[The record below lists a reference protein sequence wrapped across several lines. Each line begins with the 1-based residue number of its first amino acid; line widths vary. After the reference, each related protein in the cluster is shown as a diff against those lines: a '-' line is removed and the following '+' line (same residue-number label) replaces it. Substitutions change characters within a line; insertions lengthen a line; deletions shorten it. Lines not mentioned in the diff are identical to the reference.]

1 MAGKSKWLRWAAVGA
16 AAAALVAYFL
26 PWQAGERTGG
36 NGAGGESR
44 PSVMSAEQEKRLKL
58 EAVRRDAEATAQLC
72 TLECSKE
79 FRALRADA
87 GKEKLRRL
95 LKHHPQMAY
104 VRLTASG
111 GKTTEAGAMP
121 QGGGAQDTW
130 DVQLAKAEREAR
142 AGRAYV
148 SDPIRR
154 NGHRYLVLGVPA
166 AEGSGTVAGI
176 IRQDI
181 VDEVER
187 RQQQFL
193 RLVPYP
199 AEGRYKTESAKPNS
213 TEDITV
219 RTGEDNGSA
228 SHYHINE
235 AVVRF
240 RQDPT
245 DAELRTIMEEI
256 DGASVRKLGYAH
268 VFTSRS
274 METEEL
280 IAYFRE
286 RWNPVYV
293 EPHYLY
299 LANGLRGSAADAE
312 NGLSRDAA
320 QGGSVGAGRADG
332 SVGADRADGSGR
344 ADGSVGAV
352 RADGSGRA
360 DGSVGA
366 VRADRSGRTDG
377 SKRSDRS
384 GRSDLGGFQA
394 RADDAGES
402 IVPNDQL
409 YAPYQWN
416 LPAIQTERGWALSR
430 GSDDIVIAVLDT
442 GVQLDHPDLQGRIAE
457 GVNLVG
463 EGAPEDDVGHGTHV
477 AGIIAATVNNGEG
490 VAGLSWRGRIM
501 PVKVLDSTGSGTAY
515 SVAEGIIWATD
526 HGADVINM
534 SLGNYASAEFLHDAI
549 RYAYD
554 RGVVL
559 VAASGNDN
567 TDQPGYPAAYPE
579 VFAVAATDA
588 GDNKAPYSNYGDYI
602 DAAAPGDA
610 IASTYPGSQYAALS
624 GTSMASPHA
633 AALAGLIKS
642 VNPDLTN
649 EEVMDIMRKTA
660 VDLGDKGR
668 DVYFGYGRIDVM
680 RALEAAEQTANTLGG
695 FRLKFERRIE
705 ALRNRFG
712 FGEAD

>member
-1 MAGKSKWLRWAAVGA
+1 MAGRPKWLRWAAAGA
-16 AAAALVAYFL
+16 AAAALIAFL

-36 NGAGGESR
+36 GDGSGLDA
-44 PSVMSAEQEKRLKL
+44 AQEKRQKMA
-58 EAVRRDAEATAQLC
+58 AVRRDAEATAKLC

-79 FRALRADA
+79 FRSLRADD
-87 GKEKLRRL
+87 GREKLRRL
-95 LKHHPQMAY
+95 LEHHPHMRY
-104 VRLTASG
+104 VRVKSG
-111 GKTTEAGAMP
+111 EGRTTEAGEMP
-121 QGGGAQDTW
+121 EGGSW
-130 DVQLAKAEREAR
+130 EKLLAAAERDAR
-142 AGRAYV
+142 AGRAHV
-148 SDPIRR
+148 SDPVRLD
-154 NGHRYLVLGVPA
+154 GERYVVLGVPA
-166 AEGSGTVAGI
+166 AGGDGTVVSGI
-176 IRQDI
+176 VRQTI

-187 RQQQFL
+187 RQKQFL

-199 AEGRYKTESAKPNS
+199 AEGRYKTESARPNS

-240 RQDPT
+240 RKPPT
-245 DAELRTIMEEI
+245 DAEMKAIMKDI

-268 VFTSRS
+268 VFTSHS

-280 IAYFRE
+280 IDYFRE
-286 RWNPVYV
+286 RWNPVYA

-299 LANGLRGSAADAE
+299 LANGLKSGGRSGMEAKAGNDADA
-312 NGLSRDAA
+312 
-320 QGGSVGAGRADG
+320 AGD
-332 SVGADRADGSGR
+332 V
-344 ADGSVGAV
+344 
-352 RADGSGRA
+352 
-360 DGSVGA
+360 
-366 VRADRSGRTDG
+366 
-377 SKRSDRS
+377 
-384 GRSDLGGFQA
+384 F
-394 RADDAGES
+394 
-402 IVPNDQL
+402 VPNDLL
-409 YAPYQWN
+409 YGAYQWN
-416 LPAIQTERGWALSR
+416 LPAIETERGWALSR

-442 GVQLDHPDLQGRIAE
+442 GVQLDHPDLKGRITE
-457 GVNLVG
+457 GINLVG
-463 EGAPEDDVGHGTHV
+463 EGGPEDDVGHGTHV

-501 PVKVLDSTGSGTAY
+501 PVKVLDSTGSGTTY

-588 GDNKAPYSNYGDYI
+588 EDGKAPYSNYGDYI
-602 DAAAPGDA
+602 DVAAPGDA
-610 IASTYPGSQYAALS
+610 IASTYPGNQYAALS
-624 GTSMASPHA
+624 GTSMASPHV

-660 VDLGDKGR
+660 VDLGEKGR
-668 DVYFGYGRIDVM
+668 DPYFGYGRIDVV
-680 RALEAAEQTANTLGG
+680 RALKAAEQAANTLGG
-695 FRLKFERRIE
+695 FRLRFERRIE
-705 ALRNRFG
+705 TLRKQFG
-712 FGEAD
+712 LGTAE

>member
-1 MAGKSKWLRWAAVGA
+1 MSRRPKLRPKWLRWAAAGA
-16 AAAALVAYFL
+16 AAAALIAFL
-26 PWQAGERTGG
+26 PWQIGVREDEG
-36 NGAGGESR
+36 NGDGASSR
-44 PSVMSAEQEKRLKL
+44 PSVMNAAQEKRLKL

-87 GKEKLRRL
+87 DEEKLRHL
-95 LKHHPQMAY
+95 LDAHPHMTY
-104 VRLTASG
+104 VRLKASG
-111 GKTTEAGAMP
+111 GRTKEAGAMP
-121 QGGGAQDTW
+121 KGGGETW
-130 DVQLAKAEREAR
+130 NAQLAQAEREAQ
-142 AGRAYV
+142 AGRTYV
-148 SDPIRR
+148 SEPVRV
-154 NGHRYLVLGVPA
+154 NGSRYIVLGVPA
-166 AEGSGTVAGI
+166 ADSSGTVTGI

-187 RQQQFL
+187 RQRLHL

-199 AEGRYKTESAKPNS
+199 AEGRYKIESAKPNS

-240 RQDPT
+240 RREPT
-245 DAELRTIMEEI
+245 DAEIREIMKDI
-256 DGASVRKLGYAH
+256 DGASVRKLGYAR

-274 METEEL
+274 METEDL

-299 LANGLRGSAADAE
+299 LANGLREQALRADGAKSGTGASDREGFKIRAE
-312 NGLSRDAA
+312 NGADAT
-320 QGGSVGAGRADG
+320 G
-332 SVGADRADGSGR
+332 
-344 ADGSVGAV
+344 
-352 RADGSGRA
+352 
-360 DGSVGA
+360 
-366 VRADRSGRTDG
+366 
-377 SKRSDRS
+377 
-384 GRSDLGGFQA
+384 
-394 RADDAGES
+394 DA
-402 IVPNDQL
+402 IVPNDLL
-409 YAPYQWN
+409 YNAYQWN
-416 LPAIQTERGWALSR
+416 LPAIETERGWALSR

-442 GVQLDHPDLQGRIAE
+442 GVQLDHPDLKGRIAE
-457 GVNLVG
+457 GINLVG
-463 EGAPEDDVGHGTHV
+463 EGDPEDDVGHGTHV

-501 PVKVLDSTGSGTAY
+501 PVKVLDSSGSGTTY

-534 SLGNYASAEFLHDAI
+534 SLGNYASAQFLHDAI

-588 GDNKAPYSNYGDYI
+588 EDNKAPYSNYGDYI

-610 IASTYPGSQYAALS
+610 IASTYPGNQYAALS

-633 AALAGLIKS
+633 AALAALIKS

-668 DVYFGYGRIDVM
+668 DIYFGYGRIDVM
-680 RALEAAEQTANTLGG
+680 RALKAADQTANTLGG
-695 FRLKFERRIE
+695 FRLNFERRIE
-705 ALRNRFG
+705 TLRHRFG
-712 FGEAD
+712 FGEAE

>member
-1 MAGKSKWLRWAAVGA
+1 MAGRTNWPRWLAAGA
-16 AAAALVAYFL
+16 AAAALIAFL

-36 NGAGGESR
+36 EDGDGTTSGTYAAQEQSR
-44 PSVMSAEQEKRLKL
+44 KIAI
-58 EAVRRDAEATAQLC
+58 VRRDAEATAKLC

-79 FRALRADA
+79 FRSLRAGDGA
-87 GKEKLRRL
+87 EKLRL
-95 LKHHPQMAY
+95 LLRHHPHMAY
-104 VRLTASG
+104 VRIKDGG
-111 GKTTEAGAMP
+111 GKSTEAGKMP
-121 QGGGAQDTW
+121 AEDGGDSWEAR
-130 DVQLAKAEREAR
+130 LATAEREAR

-148 SDPIRR
+148 SDPVRL
-154 NGHRYLVLGVPA
+154 GGSRYIVLGVPA
-166 AEGSGTVAGI
+166 AGGGGTVSGI
-176 IRQDI
+176 IRQNV

-187 RQQQFL
+187 RQKQFL

-240 RQDPT
+240 RRPPT
-245 DAELRTIMEEI
+245 DAEIRRIMKDI

-274 METEEL
+274 MEADDL

-286 RWNPVYV
+286 HWNPVYA

-299 LANGLRGSAADAE
+299 LANGPGGRTRDADGAGSRAKAADFRE
-312 NGLSRDAA
+312 SR
-320 QGGSVGAGRADG
+320 AGN
-332 SVGADRADGSGR
+332 GADETRD
-344 ADGSVGAV
+344 
-352 RADGSGRA
+352 
-360 DGSVGA
+360 
-366 VRADRSGRTDG
+366 
-377 SKRSDRS
+377 
-384 GRSDLGGFQA
+384 
-394 RADDAGES
+394 E
-402 IVPNDQL
+402 IVPNDLL
-409 YAPYQWN
+409 YSAYQWN
-416 LPAIQTERGWALSR
+416 LPAIETERGWALSR

-457 GVNLVG
+457 GINLVG
-463 EGAPEDDVGHGTHV
+463 EGEPEDDVGHGTHV

-501 PVKVLDSTGSGTAY
+501 PVKVLDSTGSGTTY

-588 GDNKAPYSNYGDYI
+588 NDGKAPYSNFGDYI
-602 DAAAPGDA
+602 DVAAPGDT
-610 IASTYPGSQYAALS
+610 IASTYPGNQYAALS
-624 GTSMASPHA
+624 GTSMASPHV

-649 EEVMDIMRKTA
+649 EEIMDIMRKTA

-668 DVYFGYGRIDVM
+668 DVYFGYGKIDVV
-680 RALEAAEQTANTLGG
+680 RALEAAEQSANTLGG
-695 FRLKFERRIE
+695 LRLRFERRME
-705 ALRNRFG
+705 ELRKRFG
-712 FGEAD
+712 FEPAE

>member
-1 MAGKSKWLRWAAVGA
+1 MAGGSKWLRWAAAGA
-16 AAAALVAYFL
+16 AAAALIAFL
-26 PWQAGERTGG
+26 PWQAGERARDGG
-36 NGAGGESR
+36 ADSG
-44 PSVMSAEQEKRLKL
+44 MMAEQEQRLKL
-58 EAVRRDAEATAQLC
+58 AAVRRDAEATAKMC
-72 TLECSKE
+72 TLECSMA
-79 FRALRADA
+79 FRALHADDGA
-87 GKEKLRRL
+87 EKLRTL
-95 LKHHPQMAY
+95 LDQHPHMRY
-104 VRLTASG
+104 VRIQSG
-111 GKTTEAGAMP
+111 DGKTTEAGVMP
-121 QGGGAQDTW
+121 NGGFW
-130 DVQLAKAEREAR
+130 EKRLAAAERDAR
-142 AGRAYV
+142 AGRAHV
-148 SDPIRR
+148 SDPVFLD
-154 NGHRYLVLGVPA
+154 GERYIVLGVPA
-166 AEGSGTVAGI
+166 AGGGGTVSGI
-176 IRQDI
+176 VRQTV

-187 RQQQFL
+187 RQKQFL

-240 RQDPT
+240 RQPPT
-245 DAELRTIMEEI
+245 EAEMKAIMKDI

-286 RWNPVYV
+286 RWNPVYA

-299 LANGLRGSAADAE
+299 LANGMKAAGQAGMKARKEDDADA
-312 NGLSRDAA
+312 
-320 QGGSVGAGRADG
+320 AGD
-332 SVGADRADGSGR
+332 V
-344 ADGSVGAV
+344 V
-352 RADGSGRA
+352 
-360 DGSVGA
+360 
-366 VRADRSGRTDG
+366 
-377 SKRSDRS
+377 
-384 GRSDLGGFQA
+384 
-394 RADDAGES
+394 
-402 IVPNDQL
+402 VPNDLL
-409 YAPYQWN
+409 YSAYQWN
-416 LPAIQTERGWALSR
+416 LPAIETERGWALTR

-442 GVQLDHPDLQGRIAE
+442 GVQLDHPDLRGRIAE
-457 GVNLVG
+457 GVNLI
-463 EGAPEDDVGHGTHV
+463 GAGDPEDDVGHGTHV

-501 PVKVLDSTGSGTAY
+501 PVKVLDSTGSGTTY

-579 VFAVAATDA
+579 VLAVAATDA

-602 DAAAPGDA
+602 DVAAPGDA
-610 IASTYPGSQYAALS
+610 IASTYPGNRYAALS

-642 VNPDLTN
+642 VNPELTN
-649 EEVMDIMRKTA
+649 GEIMDIMRKTA
-660 VDLGDKGR
+660 VDLGEKGR
-668 DVYFGYGRIDVM
+668 DVYFGYGRIDVV
-680 RALEAAEQTANTLGG
+680 RALEAAERTANTLGG
-695 FRLKFERRIE
+695 FPLRFERRIGE
-705 ALRNRFG
+705 LRKKFG
-712 FGEAD
+712 LETAE

>member
-1 MAGKSKWLRWAAVGA
+1 MSRRPKWRPIWLRWAAAGA
-16 AAAALVAYFL
+16 AAAALIAFL
-26 PWQAGERTGG
+26 PWQIGLREGDE
-36 NGAGGESR
+36 NGANNP
-44 PSVMSAEQEKRLKL
+44 PSGIDAAQEKRLKTA
-58 EAVRRDAEATAQLC
+58 AVRRDAEATARLC
-72 TLECSKE
+72 TLECFKA

-87 GKEKLRRL
+87 DEAKLRHL
-95 LKHHPQMAY
+95 LDRHPHMAY
-104 VRLTASG
+104 VRLTAGG
-111 GKTTEAGAMP
+111 GKTAEAGVMP
-121 QGGGAQDTW
+121 EGGGDAW
-130 DVQLAKAEREAR
+130 SAQLAKAEREAQ

-154 NGHRYLVLGVPA
+154 DGHRYIVLGVPA
-166 AEGSGTVAGI
+166 AGGAGTVSGI

-187 RQQQFL
+187 RQRQFL

-240 RQDPT
+240 PGEPA
-245 DAELRTIMEEI
+245 DAVIQTIMKDI
-256 DGASVRKLGYAH
+256 DGASVRKLGYAY
-268 VFTSRS
+268 VFTSHS
-274 METEEL
+274 KETEEL

-299 LANGLRGSAADAE
+299 LANGSEGRAPKAEGAESGNRRGVKAQAKNAGDFGTAGTPDRERSKTRAEDGAADTA
-312 NGLSRDAA
+312 
-320 QGGSVGAGRADG
+320 GGP
-332 SVGADRADGSGR
+332 
-344 ADGSVGAV
+344 
-352 RADGSGRA
+352 
-360 DGSVGA
+360 
-366 VRADRSGRTDG
+366 
-377 SKRSDRS
+377 
-384 GRSDLGGFQA
+384 
-394 RADDAGES
+394 
-402 IVPNDQL
+402 IVPNDLL
-409 YAPYQWN
+409 YEAYQWN
-416 LPAIQTERGWALSR
+416 LPAIETERGWALSR
-430 GSDDIVIAVLDT
+430 GSDDVVIAVLDT
-442 GVQLDHPDLQGRIAE
+442 GVQLDHPDLQGRITE
-457 GVNLVG
+457 GINLVG
-463 EGAPEDDVGHGTHV
+463 EGDPDDDVGHGTHV

-501 PVKVLDSTGSGTAY
+501 PVKVLDSSGSGTTY

-559 VAASGNDN
+559 IAASGNDN

-602 DAAAPGDA
+602 DVAAPGDA
-610 IASTYPGSQYAALS
+610 IASTYPGNQYAALS

-642 VNPDLTN
+642 VSPDLTN

-660 VDLGDKGR
+660 VDLGDEGR
-668 DVYFGYGRIDVM
+668 DIYFGYGRIDVK

-705 ALRNRFG
+705 ALRQRFG
-712 FGEAD
+712 VGRAA